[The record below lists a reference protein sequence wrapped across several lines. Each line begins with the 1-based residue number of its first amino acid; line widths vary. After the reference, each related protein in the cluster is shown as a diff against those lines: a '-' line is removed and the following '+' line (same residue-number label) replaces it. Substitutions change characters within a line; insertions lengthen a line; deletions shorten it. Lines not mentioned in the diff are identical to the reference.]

1 MKTHMP
7 EDMEKEL
14 ERLSGSLP
22 SRTPSG
28 ELWQRIETG
37 LRQEQLKNEA
47 TREKELTFFRRI
59 FLATKKPVVV
69 FSAYAVMILAGIAM
83 SFYLLT
89 DSRQLNIEF
98 FAMDTSEDILLEANK
113 DIEQAIFY
121 YERAIK
127 KLTVLAEHNE
137 EHLDPSFVA
146 VQKEKIELLRES
158 ITECKT
164 ALNENHAHPRV
175 QHSLLTAYNDL
186 QETLQEMISFDEN
199 NGS

>member
-1 MKTHMP
+1 
-7 EDMEKEL
+7 MEKEL

-22 SRTPSG
+22 SKTPSG
-28 ELWQRIETG
+28 DLWQRIETG
-37 LRQEQLKNEA
+37 LRQAQLDDDGARGSE
-47 TREKELTFFRRI
+47 RTFFRRL
-59 FLATKKPVVV
+59 FLVTKKPAVV

-83 SFYLLT
+83 SLYLLT
-89 DSRQLNIEF
+89 DSKQLDIEF
-98 FAMDTSEDILLEANK
+98 FALDTSEDILLEANK

-137 EHLDPSFVA
+137 KHLDPSFVA

-158 ITECKT
+158 ITECKV
-164 ALNENHAHPRV
+164 ALSENRSHPRV

-186 QETLQEMISFDEN
+186 QETLQEMISFDES